1 MSEFAPE
8 PSGEAAQF
16 DSPTDPEVEVEVEA
30 EVESPSPTTTALT
43 EDTVG
48 MYLRE
53 ISRVPLLTAAEEVYL
68 AKAYERGDQAARR
81 RLIESN
87 LRLVVSIARRYSG
100 RGLPFLDLIQEG
112 NVGLMKAVERYDWR
126 LGHRFSTYATWWI
139 RQSVTR
145 GLADNAR
152 TIRVPAQVVDTINRM
167 ARFDRQLTQKLGRA
181 PTEEELAA
189 ELGVKVEKVAEL
201 RRVSQEPVSLAVPVG
216 EDSHR
221 ARRSDRGR
229 APAHPGR

>member
-1 MSEFAPE
+1 MSENAPE

-16 DSPTDPEVEVEVEA
+16 DSPTELEVEVELE
-30 EVESPSPTTTALT
+30 SPTTTALT

-126 LGHRFSTYATWWI
+126 LGTSVLDI
-139 RQSVTR
+139 RHLV
-145 GLADNAR
+145 D
-152 TIRVPAQVVDTINRM
+152 PAERHP
-167 ARFDRQLTQKLGRA
+167 RPGR
-181 PTEEELAA
+181 P
-189 ELGVKVEKVAEL
+189 
-201 RRVSQEPVSLAVPVG
+201 RP
-216 EDSHR
+216 H
-221 ARRSDRGR
+221 
-229 APAHPGR
+229 HPGSRPGRRHHQPHGAV